1 MNAVPP
7 PPELPGDPSVLSAP
21 SAAFIWRNR
30 HWTVP
35 AAMLPAVAA
44 LGEAAVLTGSAYGS
58 AVHASVIASDIVGS
72 AAMWLAAPHK
82 WDRWPERIY
91 AGVSVTMA
99 GTWLSVATWTGDS
112 SIMLIAG
119 ASGVIAWGIPWWWH
133 KRPRRAKAEA
143 VAVAQWNAWWQHYA
157 PGWSLAGSKI
167 VAVTSKGVTVTL
179 TVQLWAGRQSHQ
191 SIGPVLHLIESA
203 CRDFIGAGMIRAEP
217 NKANASQVL
226 LHLKRS
232 DPLAKEITWDPA
244 MLPETAGGSI
254 AEGISESGKL
264 IRTPMCMSSFTN
276 GATRTGKSNQLS
288 VRLAAKTAVPDAR
301 VWLID
306 RKGGRAARPWMEAID
321 WVATTIEEARM
332 MLACAAAE
340 VEARALH
347 AYDGN
352 EQLVPTVEIPAIFI
366 VVDEA
371 NAVTSVTRGDSRCAA
386 DLAAI
391 ASMGSGVAIYTDV
404 LTQYGALDESV
415 RTEQTRGNL
424 PLRLCFRTETSAHG
438 VFALGEKTR
447 ADTSKLKGKG
457 SFYWKLG
464 PDAPE
469 EQARGFHMPHDLAR
483 EIAKRH
489 GAMPRQPLRLFASQH
504 QEIYDQRW
512 QRLPEP
518 LRHLAP
524 QYVPGST
531 VTDVTEVTSAP
542 PPDEALAAA
551 ARIEAE
557 IAHVPDIP
565 LSSLPHVQDFA
576 VRDEMARG
584 QDRFATALQRAPEAG
599 MSPKQLIAASG
610 MSRSWIM
617 SNLAAL
623 TRIGAAEKVQDGLYR
638 AVPGR
643 DIAEA
648 LDEIKAANGRLLE
661 GSAAA

>member
-1 MNAVPP
+1 MSKENN
-7 PPELPGDPSVLSAP
+7 DPNNMARRDMFKTIG
-21 SAAFIWRNR
+21 AA
-30 HWTVP
+30 
-35 AAMLPAVAA
+35 AA
-44 LGEAAVLTGSAYGS
+44 GSL
-58 AVHASVIASDIVGS
+58 
-72 AAMWLAAPHK
+72 AMWLAAPHK

-91 AGVSVTMA
+91 AGLSVTLS
-99 GTWLSVATWTGDS
+99 GTWLSVATLTGDS
-112 SIMLIAG
+112 KPMLLAG
-119 ASGVIAWGIPWWWH
+119 LTLALGWGIPWWWH
-133 KRPRRAKAEA
+133 KRPRKAKAEQ
-143 VAVAQWNAWWQHYA
+143 VAVMQWDAWWQNYT
-157 PGWSLAGSKI
+157 PGWSLAGSRI

-191 SIGPVLHLIESA
+191 SITPVVHLIESA
-203 CRDFIGAGMIRAEP
+203 CRDFIGAGMIRVEQ

-232 DPLAKEITWDPA
+232 DPLAKVITWDPA
-244 MLPETAGGSI
+244 MLPESASGTVT
-254 AEGISESGKL
+254 EGVSESGKL
-264 IRTPMCMSSFTN
+264 IRTPMLVNSFTN

-321 WVATTIEEARM
+321 WVATTIEEARL

-340 VEARALH
+340 VEGRALH
-347 AYDGN
+347 AYDGS
-352 EQLVPTVEIPAIFI
+352 EQLEPTVEVPAIF
-366 VVDEA
+366 VVIDEA

-391 ASMGSGVAIYTDV
+391 ASMGSGVAIHADV

-415 RTEQTRGNL
+415 RTEQTRSNL

-438 VFALGEKTR
+438 VFALGDKTR
-447 ADTSKLKGKG
+447 ADTSRLRGKG

-469 EQARGFHMPHDLAR
+469 EQARGFHMPHDLVR

-504 QEIYDQRW
+504 QAIYDERW

-524 QYVPGST
+524 QYVPGT
-531 VTDVTEVTSAP
+531 PVTDVTEVTAAP
-542 PPDEALAAA
+542 PADEAFAAA
-551 ARIEAE
+551 VRIEAE
-557 IAHVPDIP
+557 IAHVPDVP
-565 LSSLPHVQDFA
+565 LSSLPHVPDFA
-576 VRDEMARG
+576 VRDSVTRG
-584 QDRFATALQRAPEAG
+584 QDRFAAALQRAPEAG
-599 MSPKQLIAASG
+599 ISPKQLTAASG

-617 SNLAAL
+617 SRLASL
-623 TRIGAAEKVQDGLYR
+623 TSIGAAEKVQDGLYR

-643 DIAEA
+643 DIGEA

>member
-1 MNAVPP
+1 MTAIPP
-7 PPELPGDPSVLSAP
+7 PPELPGDPAAIRAP
-21 SAAFIWRNR
+21 SSAYLWRNR

-35 AAMLPAVAA
+35 AAMLPATAIAGEVAK
-44 LGEAAVLTGSAYGS
+44 LTGAHFAG
-58 AVHASVIASDIVGS
+58 VHSGVIAGAGVGS
-72 AAMWLAAPHK
+72 VAMWLAAPHK
-82 WDRWPERIY
+82 WDRWPERVY
-91 AGVSVTMA
+91 AGASVTLA

-112 SIMLIAG
+112 TPMLIAG
-119 ASGVIAWGIPWWWH
+119 SAVTVMWGICWFAH
-133 KRPRRAKAEA
+133 KRPRRKKAE
-143 VAVAQWNAWWQHYA
+143 VLAVAQWNDWWQHYA
-157 PGWSLAGSKI
+157 PGWSLSGSKI
-167 VAVTSKGVTVTL
+167 VAVTSRGVTVTL

-191 SIGPVLHLIESA
+191 SITPVVHLIESA
-203 CRDFIGAGMIRAEP
+203 CRDFIGAGMIRTEP
-217 NKANASQVL
+217 NKANGSQVF

-232 DPLAKEITWDPA
+232 DPLAKVITFDPV
-244 MLPETAGGSI
+244 MLPESASGSI
-254 AEGISESGKL
+254 TEGVSESGKL
-264 IRTPMCMSSFTN
+264 IRTPMCVNSFTN

-321 WVATTIEEARM
+321 WVATTIEEARL

-352 EQLVPTVEIPAIFI
+352 EQLVPTVEVPAIFV

-391 ASMGSGVAIYTDV
+391 SSMGSGVCIHDDV
-404 LTQYGALDESV
+404 VTQYGALDESV
-415 RTEQTRGNL
+415 RTEQTRSNL

-438 VFALGEKTR
+438 VFALGDKTR
-447 ADTSKLKGKG
+447 ADTSRLRGKG

-469 EQARGFHMPHDLAR
+469 EQARGFHMPHDLVR

-489 GAMPRQPLRLFASQH
+489 GAMPRKPLVLFASQH
-504 QEIYDQRW
+504 QAIYDARW

-524 QYVPGST
+524 QYVPGSS
-531 VTDVTEVTSAP
+531 VTDVTEVNTAP
-542 PPDEALAAA
+542 PADEAFATAV
-551 ARIEAE
+551 RIEAE
-557 IAHVPDIP
+557 IAHVPDVP
-565 LSSLPHVQDFA
+565 LASLPHVPDFA
-576 VRDEMARG
+576 VRDSVTRG
-584 QDRFATALQRAPEAG
+584 RDRFAAALQRAPEAG
-599 MSPKQLIAASG
+599 ISPKQLMDASG

-623 TRIGAAEKVQDGLYR
+623 TSNSAAEKVQDGRYR

-643 DIAEA
+643 DILAA